1 MDATILIDARYVKT
15 RQSGIGRHVL
25 ALLKRLPKLAPDLEW
40 RAWTAAANASALPT
54 DTNLR
59 PVHNRFAP
67 NAVSSLLPHD
77 ALFDF
82 TDVSLFHSPHNTL
95 GPRVPVPSVVTIHD
109 LMWLTD
115 PGYCDPRPLVG
126 ALRARYFRGG
136 IARAMG
142 TAEHILTVSKASAD
156 ALVRY
161 DKRLARKV
169 TVTANAV
176 ESDFS
181 PAADANASRRIV
193 DDLVGAHV
201 TYYLVVGQN
210 QASKGHALAVR
221 AFAQVPSN
229 HKLVLVQRRQPGKGL
244 ARLVHEFGIEGR
256 VRWLSEVSELEL
268 RCLLQN
274 AHALLQP
281 SFAEGFGMPA
291 LEAMA
296 CGCPVI
302 ASDIPPLVEVLAGAG
317 LHARVGDMTSLAEAI
332 ARMNDH
338 VLRDDLRARSIERA
352 REYSW
357 DDSAEVT
364 VAVYR
369 GVLRI

>member
-1 MDATILIDARYVKT
+1 
-15 RQSGIGRHVL
+15 
-25 ALLKRLPKLAPDLEW
+25 
-40 RAWTAAANASALPT
+40 
-54 DTNLR
+54 
-59 PVHNRFAP
+59 
-67 NAVSSLLPHD
+67 
-77 ALFDF
+77 
-82 TDVSLFHSPHNTL
+82 
-95 GPRVPVPSVVTIHD
+95 
-109 LMWLTD
+109 
-115 PGYCDPRPLVG
+115 
-126 ALRARYFRGG
+126 
-136 IARAMG
+136 MG